1 MSPLPAKVVAFAK
14 SGAQYRLV
22 VELVPKYRGSFNT
35 LVFGE
40 IKPHTGSL
48 HGGRLDLVYFQ
59 NPDLDIGDQ
68 FPLWTLR

>member
-1 MSPLPAKVVAFAK
+1 MSPLRAKVVAFEK
-14 SGAQYRLV
+14 RGAQYRLV

-48 HGGRLDLVYFQ
+48 NDGRLELVYFQ
-59 NPDLDIGDQ
+59 NPGLNIGDQ